1 MPQPTLNDPL
11 DGTEFIDIVL
21 TRIRRALEADSVI
34 GKDTE
39 HPRFSFEIKIKFPAE
54 HTKET
59 LVWGSEGQVGADVVE
74 ITDSYASDSPN
85 RTRED
90 HNLPIPVMVQTPSGP
105 EKRKIH
111 VNPPTKVGRPPKVA
125 SNPSAANG
133 E

>member
-1 MPQPTLNDPL
+1 MPQSTLNDPL

-59 LVWGSEGQVGADVVE
+59 LVWGKEGTISLAE
-74 ITDSYASDSPN
+74 PIEMITDSYASDSPN
-85 RTRED
+85 RSRED

-111 VNPPTKVGRPPKVA
+111 VNPPTRVGRPPKTPPA
-125 SNPSAANG
+125 TD
-133 E
+133 

>member
-11 DGTEFIDIVL
+11 DSAEFIDVAL
-21 TRIRRALEADSVI
+21 ARIRRAMEADSVI
-34 GKDTE
+34 GKNVE
-39 HPRFSFEIKIKFPAE
+39 HPRFSWEFRAKFPAE

-59 LVWGSEGQVGADVVE
+59 LVWGQVGAPFAPGEEVVE
-74 ITDSYASDSPN
+74 ITDTYSSDSPN

-111 VNPPTKVGRPPKVA
+111 VNPPTRVGRPPKTPPA
-125 SNPSAANG
+125 TD
-133 E
+133 